1 MGWMGAAAAERRPE
15 PLRREAAVY
24 HCQPKKPTTRRT
36 TRPMT
41 SDVSMAVSTDPNQ
54 IQMPR

>member
-1 MGWMGAAAAERRPE
+1 MGWTGAAATREAA

-36 TRPMT
+36 MRPTT

-54 IQMPR
+54 IQSPR